1 MNWFFRSSIGKKLS
15 MAVSAIFLMIF
26 LLQHFL
32 INVTSLFSPN
42 LFNYLSHF
50 MGTNLLVQFVAQP
63 LLISGVIFHFIMGI
77 ILEFENRKASGYSYS
92 QYTGSANSSWVSRN
106 MIISGL
112 VIIGFLILHFIDF
125 WIPEISYKYIHFLPS
140 SPDRYYAELT
150 HKFTNPIRVIV
161 YCISFLLLSLHLLH
175 GFTSSIKSIGAKKSQ
190 VNSIKTI
197 SYIYSIGIPMGF
209 CIIAIFHY
217 FNH

>member
-32 INVTSLFSPN
+32 INITSLFSPN

-77 ILEFENRKASGYSYS
+77 ILEYENRKALGYSYN
-92 QYTGSANSSWVSRN
+92 QYTGSANSSWVGRN

-190 VNSIKTI
+190 INSIKTI